1 MDSYDTYD
9 DLIIIMFYVLDDNDE
24 KVVVKI
30 ILQVPW
36 IMMFINDKKIN
47 GNVSGFMDPES
58 HTPNRALQWQR
69 HLHLRLQGLLLVLLS
84 MIMMDKVMLMVM
96 IIIMLMMATSPSRQT
111 PGQRGRGSCARSAAL
126 KPPSG
131 RTDLTILLWRNPGQA
146 ADVEIPT
153 GLQTFFF

>member
-1 MDSYDTYD
+1 MDSYDNYD

-84 MIMMDKVMLMVM
+84 IFDGLFLLCSVYESIRLYASTSDYCGLEDRLL
-96 IIIMLMMATSPSRQT
+96 II
-111 PGQRGRGSCARSAAL
+111 
-126 KPPSG
+126 
-131 RTDLTILLWRNPGQA
+131 
-146 ADVEIPT
+146 
-153 GLQTFFF
+153 